1 MIRIKLW
8 LYAIGAFVFAIAGAW
23 FAGRREGQ
31 QSAEHQET
39 SRRLDAMREAHELQ
53 DEIRA
58 RSDDDVHR
66 ALTRWMRDP

>member
-1 MIRIKLW
+1 MTRIKLW
-8 LYAIGAFVFAIAGAW
+8 LAAIGAFVVALFGAW

-31 QSAEHQET
+31 QAADRQRT
-39 SRRLDAMREAHELQ
+39 SRRLDAMQEAHEVQ

-58 RSDDDVHR
+58 TSDDDMRR

>member
-53 DEIRA
+53 DEIRQMGP
-58 RSDDDVHR
+58 DDRRD
-66 ALTRWMRDP
+66 ALARWMRDP